1 MEKRKIKNIV
11 IGSAVGIFL
20 VVCIV
25 VMTVI
30 THNAVK
36 PIDNLVGVWKSVN
49 ENAYISID
57 KNGKTMRYV
66 VSDSGQITYAAKGKT
81 VGYGGVTF
89 TKYYNSIE
97 SDKVYTDIRDV
108 KYTKTNLPEAINYN
122 RFDDYIKYY
131 PFQDDDGKSDRKFQR
146 YERVK

>member
-1 MEKRKIKNIV
+1 MEKGKIKNIV

-20 VVCIV
+20 VVCMV
-25 VMTVI
+25 VMTIV

-57 KNGKTMRYV
+57 KNGKTIRYV
-66 VSDSGQITYAAKGKT
+66 VSDNGQITYAAKGKT
-81 VGYGGVTF
+81 VGYGVTF

-108 KYTKTNLPEAINYN
+108 KYTKTNLPEGIDYN
-122 RFDDYIKYY
+122 KYDDYIKYY
-131 PFQDDDGKSDRKFQR
+131 PFQEDDGKSNLKFQR

>member
-36 PIDNLVGVWKSVN
+36 PIDSLVGVWKSVD

-57 KNGKTMRYV
+57 KNGKTIKYV
-66 VSDSGQITYAAKGKT
+66 IADNGQITYAAKGTT

-108 KYTKTNLPEAINYN
+108 KYTKTNLPEGINYN

-131 PFQDDDGKSDRKFQR
+131 PFQEDDGKSDRKFQR

>member
-25 VMTVI
+25 VMTVV
-30 THNAVK
+30 THNANK
-36 PIDNLVGVWKSVN
+36 PIDGIVGVWKSVD

-57 KNGKTMRYV
+57 
-66 VSDSGQITYAAKGKT
+66 DGQITYATKGKT
-81 VGYGGVTF
+81 TGRGGIIF
-89 TKYYNSIE
+89 TRYYNSKE

-108 KYTKTNLPEAINYN
+108 EYVKTYLPESVDYHDKETIAYN
-122 RFDDYIKYY
+122 
-131 PFQDDDGKSDRKFQR
+131 PFRDDGKVDNKWHF
-146 YERVK
+146 YKK